1 MALHINSLG
10 LFRKRKIKKFA
21 GEAYQYIEDNYYPDT
36 PDCDIR
42 TKRVI
47 PEYNEG
53 PRIRFSLKERPH
65 DQEAQQI
72 KEVASFN
79 DSYDQAKASSA
90 IKGYFATTN
99 AEKLLSELDGVSDTT
114 FVEAVIVH
122 IKING
127 YKDSDIYKAA
137 KIDRR
142 LFSKMMSNRN
152 YKPSK
157 DTAIAIAIA
166 LKLSMSETGDLLSRA
181 GYILSHSN
189 KRDIIIEFFI
199 REQIYDIYTI
209 NSVLFEL
216 DQKLIGR

>member
-1 MALHINSLG
+1 MPLRIKSFSF
-10 LFRKRKIKKFA
+10 FRKRKIQKIV
-21 GEAYQYIEDNYYPDT
+21 GEVHQYVEEKYSSDT

-42 TKRVI
+42 TKRVRAVHR
-47 PEYNEG
+47 EG
-53 PRIRFSLKERPH
+53 PNIQFSFKEHPK
-65 DQEAQQI
+65 DQQGQQI
-72 KEVASFN
+72 KKSPSFN
-79 DSYDQAKASSA
+79 DSYDQTKASSA

-166 LKLSMSETGDLLSRA
+166 LKLSLSEAGDLLSRA

-199 REQIYDIYTI
+199 REHIYDMFTI

-216 DQKLIGR
+216 DQKIIGR

>member
-1 MALHINSLG
+1 MPLRTN
-10 LFRKRKIKKFA
+10 LFRIFRKSKIKKIT
-21 GEAYQYIEDNYYPDT
+21 GEAHQYIEEKYSPDA

-47 PEYNEG
+47 PVHRKG
-53 PRIRFSLKERPH
+53 PTIQFSLKDSPK
-65 DQEAQQI
+65 DQQGKQT
-72 KEVASFN
+72 KKSPLFN
-79 DSYDQAKASSA
+79 DSYDQTKASSA
-90 IKGYFATTN
+90 IKGYLATTN

-122 IKING
+122 IKINR
-127 YKDSDIYKAA
+127 YRDSDVYKAA

-166 LKLSMSETGDLLSRA
+166 LRLTLSESEDLLSRA

-216 DQKLIGR
+216 NQKIIGR